1 MDYRILGRSGVKV
14 SPLGLGTDNFANP
27 TSTKESIQIIDSA
40 IGAGINFID
49 TANTYAKGESECI
62 IGKALKDNGYRSKV
76 LIATKV
82 HYRVGEGPNDE
93 GNTRL
98 HIIKACED
106 SLKRLQTDYIDLYQ
120 LHRPSFEIPLDETL
134 GALSDLVTQGKVRYI
149 GSSTSP
155 AWKIM
160 EALHISE
167 LRKYPYFISE
177 QSPYNLLDR
186 RVENELIPF
195 CDYNNLAM
203 IAWSPLAMG
212 LLAGRYNNAKTM
224 PKNSRGN
231 LRKGIYSE
239 RITEAGISVGKEF
252 VKLAEKNSLKPVQLA
267 TLWAKD
273 QPGVTLPLIGPKTLE
288 QLNDYLPV
296 MDMKLKKS
304 LIKKCDLLV
313 PPGSAKANFHNS
325 ATWMKMRLDW

>member
-27 TSTKESIQIIDSA
+27 TLPKESIQIINRA
-40 IGAGINFID
+40 IDAGINFLD
-49 TANTYAKGESECI
+49 TANTYAKGESERI
-62 IGKALKDNGYRSKV
+62 IGKAFKESGGRDKV

-82 HYRVGEGPNDE
+82 HYRVGKEPNDA
-93 GNTRL
+93 GNSRL

-120 LHRPSFEIPLDETL
+120 LHRPSFDIPLDETL

-167 LRKYPYFISE
+167 IRKYPYFISE

-186 RVENELIPF
+186 RIENELIPF
-195 CDYNNLAM
+195 CKHNNLGI

-212 LLAGRYNNAKTM
+212 LLAGRYNNAKKM
-224 PKNSRGN
+224 PKTSRGN

-239 RITEAGISVGKEF
+239 RITESGISAGKQF
-252 VKLAEKNSLKPVQLA
+252 VKIAEENNIKPVQLA
-267 TLWAKD
+267 TLWVKD
-273 QPGVTLPLIGPKTLE
+273 QPGVLSSITKILANNKISIKRLLQIHRCE
-288 QLNDYLPV
+288 
-296 MDMKLKKS
+296 S
-304 LIKKCDLLV
+304 L
-313 PPGSAKANFHNS
+313 
-325 ATWMKMRLDW
+325 

>member
-1 MDYRILGRSGVKV
+1 MK
-14 SPLGLGTDNFANP
+14 
-27 TSTKESIQIIDSA
+27 II
-40 IGAGINFID
+40 
-49 TANTYAKGESECI
+49 
-62 IGKALKDNGYRSKV
+62 
-76 LIATKV
+76 
-82 HYRVGEGPNDE
+82 
-93 GNTRL
+93 
-98 HIIKACED
+98 
-106 SLKRLQTDYIDLYQ
+106 
-120 LHRPSFEIPLDETL
+120 
-134 GALSDLVTQGKVRYI
+134 
-149 GSSTSP
+149 
-155 AWKIM
+155 
-160 EALHISE
+160 EALDFSE